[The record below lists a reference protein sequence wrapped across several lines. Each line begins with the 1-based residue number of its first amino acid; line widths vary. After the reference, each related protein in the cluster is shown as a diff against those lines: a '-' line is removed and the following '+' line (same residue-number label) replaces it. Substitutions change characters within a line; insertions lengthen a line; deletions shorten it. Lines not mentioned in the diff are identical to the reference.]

1 MAQQPAAQT
10 RPAALQQA
18 RAPQMRVLPQP
29 AEQASRQ
36 QQEMMR
42 QQQEQAMRQAMPPP
56 PPPSVVAAAAGSVGG
71 PEPQQFVERPNFQ
84 MALLPPPQDRLY
96 HDFASLMAD
105 LRTFTRSQGY
115 AVVIGS
121 SVNRDAN
128 GKYRRYNIS
137 CAKGGKGYQSK
148 NNGQRQS
155 RSNKTGCPMKLK
167 AIQERAFP

>member
-1 MAQQPAAQT
+1 MAQPATQA
-10 RPAALQQA
+10 RPVALQQA

-29 AEQASRQ
+29 AEQASQQ

-42 QQQEQAMRQAMPPP
+42 QQQEQAIRQAMPPP
-56 PPPSVVAAAAGSVGG
+56 PPPLSAAAVAAA
-71 PEPQQFVERPNFQ
+71 PDPQQYVERPNFQ

-96 HDFASLMAD
+96 NDFPSLMAD
-105 LRTFTRSQGY
+105 LRTFSRSQGY

-128 GKYRRYNIS
+128 GKYRRYNIA
-137 CAKGGKGYQSK
+137 CAKGGKGYQRK